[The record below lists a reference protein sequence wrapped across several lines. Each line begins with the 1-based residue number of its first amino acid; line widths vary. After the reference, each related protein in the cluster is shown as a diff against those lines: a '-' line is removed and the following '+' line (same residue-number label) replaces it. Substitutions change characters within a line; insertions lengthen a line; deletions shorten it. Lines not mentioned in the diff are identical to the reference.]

1 MDAEKII
8 DENGNQEQG
17 IDDTIVNGLV
27 VAFADGCNSIRRFIG
42 LQRCK
47 SDKGCAV
54 SMGFADIVLDILES
68 PADATAGVM
77 IEHPMEL

>member
-54 SMGFADIVLDILES
+54 SMGCLLYTSDAADD
-68 PADATAGVM
+68 
-77 IEHPMEL
+77 